1 MWEPLPL
8 RYFYITL
15 MLLLTMMSKKLLT
28 KKSGWSERWRS
39 VPLQHGLLMRVRR
52 VVEAG
57 IGYRNVTEFV
67 NDAVRRR
74 LEEVE
79 AFYGLTKAPAR
90 PPAGVDAEQG
100 GPIGGMSPASSG
112 EKIERGDIN
121 G

>member
-1 MWEPLPL
+1 M
-8 RYFYITL
+8 
-15 MLLLTMMSKKLLT
+15 
-28 KKSGWSERWRS
+28 
-39 VPLQHGLLMRVRR
+39 PLQRGLLERARR

-79 AFYGLTKAPAR
+79 ALYNLPKAPAR

-100 GPIGGMSPASSG
+100 GPTGGMSPVLEGG
-112 EKIERGDIN
+112 EGRG
-121 G
+121 GRGG